1 MKDFLKFTLATVTGI
16 IVSSVVL
23 FFISILVVFSMVS
36 SSESETQVRKNS
48 VMMLDLNGTLAE
60 RSQENPLDIL
70 MKDDYKTYGL
80 DDVLSSIRKAKENEN
95 IKGIYIQANSLS
107 AGYASLEEIRHAL
120 KDFKESGKFIVAY
133 GDSYTQSLYYLSS
146 IADKVMLNGTLAE
159 RSQENPLDIL
169 MKDDYKTYGLD
180 DVLSSIRKAKENEN
194 IKGIYIQANSLSAGY
209 ASLEEIRHALKDFKE
224 SGKFIVAY
232 GDSYTQSLYYLSSIA
247 DKVMLNPQG
256 MLEWRGLA
264 ATPMFFKDLLEKI
277 GVEMQVF
284 KVGTYKSAVEPFIAT
299 EMSPAN
305 REQVN
310 VYLSSVWGQITG
322 DIAESRNLSVEAL
335 NKEADR
341 MLMFYPAEESVKN
354 GLVDTLIY
362 KNDVRD
368 YLKTLVGIDKDDDMP
383 VLGIQDMVN
392 VKKNVPKD
400 KSGNVIAVYY
410 AYGEIDGGSSASTEE
425 GINSEKVI
433 RDLRKL
439 KDDENVKAVVLRVNS
454 PGGSAYGSEQIWYA
468 VEQLKKEKPVIVSM
482 GDYAASGGYYIA
494 CNADTI
500 VAEPTTLTG
509 SIGIFGMMPNAKGL
523 TEKLGLNFDVVKT
536 NPYADFGNLTR
547 PMNDGEKGLMQ
558 MYVNNGYKLFL
569 TRCSDG
575 RGISMEELDKIA
587 QGRVWTGSTAKELG
601 LVDELG
607 GLDKALEIAVTK
619 AGVDAYTVMNYP
631 KKEGFLESLMNTNPG
646 NYIKARMLNGKM
658 SDVYRQFGIIENF
671 DKIDRIQ
678 ARVPFEL
685 NIQ

>member
-16 IVSSVVL
+16 IISSVVL

-48 VMMLDLNGTLAE
+48 VMMLDLNGTLTE
-60 RSQENPLDIL
+60 RSQENPLDFL
-70 MKDDYKTYGL
+70 MKEDYKTYGL
-80 DDVLSSIRKAKENEN
+80 DDILSSIRKAKENKD
-95 IKGIYIQANSLS
+95 IKGIYIQATSLG
-107 AGYASLEEIRHAL
+107 AGFASLEEIRDAL

-133 GDSYTQSLYYLSS
+133 GDTYTQNLYYLSS
-146 IADKVMLNGTLAE
+146 VADKVL
-159 RSQENPLDIL
+159 
-169 MKDDYKTYGLD
+169 
-180 DVLSSIRKAKENEN
+180 
-194 IKGIYIQANSLSAGY
+194 
-209 ASLEEIRHALKDFKE
+209 
-224 SGKFIVAY
+224 
-232 GDSYTQSLYYLSSIA
+232 
-247 DKVMLNPQG
+247 LNPQG

-277 GVEMQVF
+277 GVEMQIF
-284 KVGTYKSAVEPFIAT
+284 KVGTYKSAVEPFIST

-310 VYLSSVWGQITG
+310 VYLSSIWGQITSSV
-322 DIAESRNLSVEAL
+322 AESRNLSVEAL

-368 YLKTLVGIDKDDDMP
+368 YLKNMVGIDKDDNMP
-383 VLGIQDMVN
+383 VLGIQDMIN
-392 VKKNVPKD
+392 VKKNVPRD

-410 AYGEIDGGSSASTEE
+410 AYGEIDGGSSASTDE

-433 RDLRKL
+433 KDLRKL

-468 VEQLKKEKPVIVSM
+468 VNQLKKEKPVIVSM
-482 GDYAASGGYYIA
+482 GDYAASGGYYIS

-523 TEKLGLNFDVVKT
+523 TEKLGVNFDVVKT

-558 MYVNNGYKLFL
+558 MYVNKGYELFL

-607 GLDKALEIAVTK
+607 GLDKALEIAIAK

-658 SDVYRQFGIIENF
+658 NDVYRQFSIIENF

>member
-16 IVSSVVL
+16 IISSVVL

-48 VMMLDLNGTLAE
+48 VMMLDLNGTLTE
-60 RSQENPLDIL
+60 RSQENPLDFL
-70 MKDDYKTYGL
+70 MKEDYKTYGL
-80 DDVLSSIRKAKENEN
+80 DDILSSIRKAKENED
-95 IKGIYIQANSLS
+95 IKGIYIQATSLG
-107 AGYASLEEIRHAL
+107 AGFASLEEIRNAL

-133 GDSYTQSLYYLSS
+133 GDTYTQNLYYLSS
-146 IADKVMLNGTLAE
+146 VADKVL
-159 RSQENPLDIL
+159 
-169 MKDDYKTYGLD
+169 
-180 DVLSSIRKAKENEN
+180 
-194 IKGIYIQANSLSAGY
+194 
-209 ASLEEIRHALKDFKE
+209 
-224 SGKFIVAY
+224 
-232 GDSYTQSLYYLSSIA
+232 
-247 DKVMLNPQG
+247 LNPQG

-277 GVEMQVF
+277 GVEMQIF
-284 KVGTYKSAVEPFIAT
+284 KVGTYKSAVEPFIST

-310 VYLSSVWGQITG
+310 VYLSSIWGQITSSV
-322 DIAESRNLSVEAL
+322 AESRNLSLEAL

-368 YLKTLVGIDKDDDMP
+368 YLKNIVGIDKDDNMP
-383 VLGIQDMVN
+383 VLGIQDMIN
-392 VKKNVPKD
+392 VKKNVPRD

-410 AYGEIDGGSSASTEE
+410 AYGEIDGGSSASTDE

-433 RDLRKL
+433 KDLRKL

-468 VEQLKKEKPVIVSM
+468 VNQLKKEKPVIVSM

-523 TEKLGLNFDVVKT
+523 TEKLGVNFDVVKT

-558 MYVNNGYKLFL
+558 MHVNKGYELFL

-607 GLDKALEIAVTK
+607 GLDKALEIAIAK

-658 SDVYRQFGIIENF
+658 NDVYRQFSIIKNF